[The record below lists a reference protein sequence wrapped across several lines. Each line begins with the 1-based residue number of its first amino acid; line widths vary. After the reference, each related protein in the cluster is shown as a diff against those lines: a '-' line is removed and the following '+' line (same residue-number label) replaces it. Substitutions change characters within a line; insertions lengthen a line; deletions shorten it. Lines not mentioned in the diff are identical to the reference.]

1 MPITYLKKALL
12 FFYFEVT
19 DKITKEKLDRF
30 GYIKNCKH
38 MYNNKNK
45 ILRSADVKESH

>member
-1 MPITYLKKALL
+1 MEVIACQIPEEAIII
-12 FFYFEVT
+12 FFFHFEVT
-19 DKITKEKLDRF
+19 EEITKEKTDRF

-45 ILRSADVKESH
+45 MT

>member
-1 MPITYLKKALL
+1 MTRNPKA
-12 FFYFEVT
+12 
-19 DKITKEKLDRF
+19 KKEKTDRF

-45 ILRSADVKESH
+45 MT